1 MSDTTQRR
9 CTNHTVRFRSF
20 LVYILYVFLK
30 TEGANNWGQ
39 VLVGCM

>member
-20 LVYILYVFLK
+20 LVYILYGFLK
-30 TEGANNWGQ
+30 TRANNWRQ
-39 VLVGCM
+39 VLVCCM